1 LNKIELNF
9 ILVISCSKLQ
19 RYKLK
24 QTKDLA
30 EKNIRSLLLSYY
42 VPAFVA
48 VITSAL
54 YNIVGRI
61 FIGQG
66 VGHAALSGLTVVFP
80 VMIIIMGFGM
90 LFGIGS
96 GIMTSIALGRRD
108 KAHAEKVLGN
118 ALTLMISVSV
128 MLTVTGF
135 IIKVPLLKSFGATPE
150 TIGYANDYLNIIL
163 LGTVF
168 GITGYGLNSSIR
180 SEGNARIAM
189 NSMLISISI
198 NIVLDAVF
206 IFGLNM
212 GVKGAALGTVIAQF
226 VLALLVI
233 VHFRRSKSVIQLHLY
248 NMNPD
253 KKIIIGIVSSGM
265 APFVMQIANS
275 IVQGVFNTQ
284 LIKYGGDISVAV
296 MGIINSVGTL
306 FIMSVV
312 ALNMAAQPIISYNY
326 SAGNYKRVRETLNLA
341 VRYAT
346 VLSVTA
352 FIIGEVFPHW
362 IILMFNNNEEL
373 IAKGVPA
380 MRIFM
385 MMLPAVGFQVIASN
399 YFQSTGKVY
408 LATTMTLTRQV
419 LFLLPLLF
427 IFPRIFGLNGIWIST
442 PISDGLNAVFVFYI
456 LRRSVKHIDSLIAN
470 GSVT

>member
-1 LNKIELNF
+1 
-9 ILVISCSKLQ
+9 
-19 RYKLK
+19 LK

-30 EKNIRSLLLSYY
+30 GKDIGPLLLSYY
-42 VPAFVA
+42 IPAFIS

-54 YNIVGRI
+54 YNIIGRI

-80 VMIIIMGFGM
+80 IMIIIMGFGM

-96 GIMTSIALGRRD
+96 GIMTSIALGKKD
-108 KAHAEKVLGN
+108 KAHAEKILGN
-118 ALTLMISVSV
+118 ALTLMISVSLI
-128 MLTVTGF
+128 LTIAGF
-135 IIKVPLLKSFGATPE
+135 AVKIPLLKSFGATPE

-168 GITGYGLNSSIR
+168 AITGYGLNSSIR

-189 NSMLISISI
+189 YSMLISIFI
-198 NIVLDAVF
+198 NIILDAVF

-226 VLALLVI
+226 VLAAYVI
-233 VHFRRSKSVIQLHLY
+233 AHFRGEKSVLQLHLS
-248 NMNPD
+248 NMIPD
-253 KKIIIGIVSSGM
+253 RIIISGIVASGM

-275 IVQGVFNTQ
+275 VVQGVFNTQ
-284 LIKYGGDISVAV
+284 LIRYGGDISVAV
-296 MGIINSVGTL
+296 MGIINSVATL

-312 ALNMAAQPIISYNY
+312 ALNMAAQPILGYNF
-326 SAGNYKRVRETLNLA
+326 SAGNYRRVKETLTLA
-341 VRYAT
+341 VKYAT
-346 VLSVTA
+346 ILSVIA
-352 FIIGEVFPHW
+352 FILGEVFPHW

-373 IAKGVPA
+373 IAKGVPG

-385 MMLPAVGFQVIASN
+385 VMLPIVGFQVVASN

-408 LATTMTLTRQV
+408 LATAMTLTRQV
-419 LFLLPLLF
+419 LFLLPLLLF
-427 IFPRIFGLNGIWIST
+427 FPRILGLNGVWIST
-442 PISDGLNAVFVFYI
+442 PVSDGLNALFVFYL
-456 LRRSVKHIDSLIAN
+456 LRKSVKHIDALIEN
-470 GSVT
+470 ETSN